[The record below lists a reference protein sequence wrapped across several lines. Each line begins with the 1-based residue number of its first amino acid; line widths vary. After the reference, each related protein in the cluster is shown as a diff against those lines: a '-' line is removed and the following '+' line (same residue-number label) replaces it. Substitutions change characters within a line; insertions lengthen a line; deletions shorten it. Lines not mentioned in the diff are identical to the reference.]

1 MGLIKGERTLNLNL
15 IYNATPIITVYG
27 YFFRIKA
34 VSLVILK
41 SVLNSNNCLA
51 YFVFIL
57 TKMLVANF
65 TDSCSTLIVLDIF
78 FCQMLLNPWCNK
90 CFCFS
95 LVQWLIFK
103 IFLESSKTKNVASFI
118 TTWTLCQFYKFSG
131 FVKLV
136 KLFSGFCFKCS

>member
-65 TDSCSTLIVLDIF
+65 TVSCSTLIVLDIF
-78 FCQMLLNPWCNK
+78 FCQMLLN
-90 CFCFS
+90 F
-95 LVQWLIFK
+95 
-103 IFLESSKTKNVASFI
+103 
-118 TTWTLCQFYKFSG
+118 
-131 FVKLV
+131 
-136 KLFSGFCFKCS
+136 